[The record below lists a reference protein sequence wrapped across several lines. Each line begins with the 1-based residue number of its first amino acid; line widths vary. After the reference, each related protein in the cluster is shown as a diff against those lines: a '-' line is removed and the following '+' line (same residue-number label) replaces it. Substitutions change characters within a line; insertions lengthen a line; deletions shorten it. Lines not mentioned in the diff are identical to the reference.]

1 MSTNNTQIKDEHLDE
16 SQKWL
21 VIGYTV
27 ILFLIVSARFTY
39 KITDSITELIGWHTS
54 SYGIPNLSGLILH
67 AVVFALLLR
76 LVMLLPKPD
85 I

>member
-16 SQKWL
+16 TQKWV

-27 ILFLIVSARFTY
+27 ILFLIVSSRFTY
-39 KITDSITELIGWHTS
+39 KITGSITELIGWKTS
-54 SYGIPNLSGLILH
+54 SYGVPNLGGLILH